1 MSTILV
7 LKNGEKWGPY
17 TTEELEGHVEQGT
30 FTPEDLVWWEGL
42 EEWQPLSSLFEEEEP
57 PDFECEG
64 VRVFPDR
71 VELDGVSLL
80 APLILRASVQR
91 QKNRRVKPVIGAVIV
106 GVVAVCV
113 AFVPI
118 PRQNHTEWAIWSLVL
133 LGLVVWCLR
142 LMYAVW
148 VEADPFSSWIW
159 QTEMN
164 GSGRSIPRSLRS
176 SRPLSKGLSWRG
188 ALRSSKTRRVALPK
202 GRLP

>member
-118 PRQNHTEWAIWSLVL
+118 PRQNHTEWAIWGLVL
-133 LGLVVWCLR
+133 LGLVIWCLR
-142 LMYAVW
+142 LMYA
-148 VEADPFSSWIW
+148 
-159 QTEMN
+159 
-164 GSGRSIPRSLRS
+164 GLGGGRSLLIVDLADGNERIRQIDPAIAPQLEAALERVILAGRSVIPQN
-176 SRPLSKGLSWRG
+176 
-188 ALRSSKTRRVALPK
+188 
-202 GRLP
+202 